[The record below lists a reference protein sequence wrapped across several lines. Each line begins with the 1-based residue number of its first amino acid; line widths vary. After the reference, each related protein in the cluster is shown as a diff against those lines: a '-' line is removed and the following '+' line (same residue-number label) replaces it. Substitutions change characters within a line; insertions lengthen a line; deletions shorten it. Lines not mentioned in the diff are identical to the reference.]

1 MKTWIASTLLA
12 LPLAAPAVHAAPHVW
27 LDTDRGPVVL
37 ELDPVRAPATSTHFL
52 DTVGDGFYDGLVF
65 HRTIKDFV
73 IQAGRL
79 DGEAK
84 VRTRSPNPTVPSER
98 GNGLTHVPG
107 AIAIALP
114 STSDGTP
121 LYDSGTTEF
130 FIDTARNT
138 SLDGQ
143 YTVFG
148 QVVHGMPVVD
158 AIGDGTTYTTQ
169 MPFRPALIRRAI
181 ASDGFPVMPLHSG
194 AWYDPANTGRG
205 ISLEVSTVAGG
216 DGAPLMVAYWY
227 DYQGGRQ
234 VWMNGAAPFQ
244 YGDSEV
250 TIDLAITDGGEF
262 GNAYDAALVAVDGG
276 FGTLTVRFS
285 GCDAGSFAYDTAF
298 GSGTMELVRITIP
311 DGQSCD

>member
-1 MKTWIASTLLA
+1 MKIRIACALLA
-12 LPLAAPAVHAAPHVW
+12 LPLAASLAHAAPHVW
-27 LDTDRGPVVL
+27 LDTDRGPIVL
-37 ELDPVRAPATSTHFL
+37 ELDAVRAPATSAHFL
-52 DTVGDGFYDGLVF
+52 DAVGDGFYDGLVF

-73 IQAGRL
+73 IQAGRV
-79 DGEAK
+79 DGEGK
-84 VRTRSPNPTVPSER
+84 VRTRSPNPTVVSER
-98 GNGLTHVPG
+98 NNALAHVPG
-107 AIAIALP
+107 AISIALP
-114 STSDGTP
+114 SANGAP
-121 LYDSGTTEF
+121 LYDAGTTEF

-138 SLDGQ
+138 TLDGQ

-158 AIGDGTTYTTQ
+158 AIGDGITYTSQ

-194 AWYDPANTGRG
+194 AWYDPANSGRG

-216 DGAPLMVAYWY
+216 DGTPLMVAYWY

-234 VWMNGAAPFQ
+234 VWMNGAAPFE
-244 YGDSEV
+244 YGDTEV
-250 TIDLAITDGGEF
+250 TIELAITDGGEF
-262 GNAYDAALVAVDGG
+262 GEAYDPALVDVDGG

-285 GCDAGSFAYDTAF
+285 GCDAGSFHYDTAF
-298 GSGTMELVRITIP
+298 GSGSMALVRITIP